1 MPRHQPWCPP
11 IVLLQPG
18 DIVGHLLAWTWH
30 EHEGKWHAW
39 VSWVQGTSA
48 RPVHKVVE
56 VEARQLRPL
65 EAPDAYTGVPRR
77 VLGRGGQVRRWE
89 PRGGQRSQA

>member
-1 MPRHQPWCPP
+1 M
-11 IVLLQPG
+11 LLQPG

-30 EHEGKWHAW
+30 EHDGKWYAW

-56 VEARQLRPL
+56 VEARQLQPL
-65 EAPDAYTGVPRR
+65 EAPDAVCAKVPGTR
-77 VLGRGGQVRRWE
+77 VG
-89 PRGGQRSQA
+89 PQRAPQDVTPLVSLSRPIPIGPTSP